1 MSEEA
6 NVKPEEK
13 KEEPKKEESPQ
24 SQALAPQKKAE
35 PQVKRPEI
43 VPKPTNCM
51 KCNKRL
57 QRKTCYY
64 RNGGYYCSKR
74 CWKLAE
80 AEKKAKA
87 AKK

>member
-13 KEEPKKEESPQ
+13 KEEPKVEESPQ
-24 SQALAPQKKAE
+24 SQEAAPQKKAE
-35 PQVKRPEI
+35 PQEKRPEV
-43 VPKPTNCM
+43 VPRPDNCI

-64 RNGGYYCSKR
+64 RNGYYYCGKR

-80 AEKKAKA
+80 AEKKAEA